1 MKLSLTSA
9 FHYIVF
15 ALALL
20 LSAPTMMKVC
30 DKVKEVKVVNVENE
44 LVETENNAAILH
56 SEILFRY

>member
-9 FHYIVF
+9 FHYILF

-20 LSAPTMMKVC
+20 VTAPKMIDLC
-30 DKVKEVKVVNVENE
+30 DKVKEVKAVKVEKE
-44 LVETENNAAILH
+44 LVAKENTAEILH